1 MLGRLSAFPATSPA
15 ASEVEPRIVE
25 KGIGGK
31 RSSEAFRETPFGI
44 SSTSQQVTV
53 QRHFPQH
60 TTHNTGHAKPTMV
73 SPRTRASGLLPIP
86 VVTGIIKAVAF
97 LLFLG
102 FVTLWNKYRPDVG
115 RLHAEAPTA
124 PAAAASANSGDGF
137 HPIHVYYGPEDAV
150 KRLRSSSSE
159 MQQNYNAGSQVD
171 QDKIIIALTKLYRT
185 KSKQP
190 SSDHPYFIDLAA
202 NDAVQLSNTLRLE
215 DDGWRGLCVEPNPI
229 YWYRLAHRKCDVV
242 GAFVGGQTDM
252 QQVDV
257 SLTNEEYGGIVGDQM
272 DNKKNVG
279 NKKERGN
286 NVPKMEKRYTVSL
299 RSIFRK
305 FDVPPTIDYLSL
317 DVEGAE
323 ELIME
328 DFPYDAHKILFI
340 TIERPK
346 PGLKTLLE
354 VNGYRFVMMLIVWGE
369 TLWVHES
376 VLDDLSM
383 SEIEQTVRST
393 SDYPGRKPRKGQ
405 MVFNI
410 ETGEYLKN
418 ER

>member
-1 MLGRLSAFPATSPA
+1 
-15 ASEVEPRIVE
+15 
-25 KGIGGK
+25 
-31 RSSEAFRETPFGI
+31 
-44 SSTSQQVTV
+44 
-53 QRHFPQH
+53 
-60 TTHNTGHAKPTMV
+60 MV
-73 SPRTRASGLLPIP
+73 SPRTRASGRPSIP
-86 VVTGIIKAVAF
+86 VVKVFIKAVAL
-97 LLFLG
+97 LLFLAL
-102 FVTLWNKYRPDVG
+102 VVLWKEFRPDVDY
-115 RLHAEAPTA
+115 LH
-124 PAAAASANSGDGF
+124 PAAQTAATSDGDGF

-150 KRLRSSSSE
+150 KGLRSSSSE
-159 MQQNYNAGSQVD
+159 MQQTYNAGSQVD
-171 QDKIIIALTKLYRT
+171 QDKIISALTKLYRSKNMQ
-185 KSKQP
+185 KS
-190 SSDHPYFIDLAA
+190 SGASEPYFIDLAA
-202 NDAVQLSNTLRLE
+202 NDAKQLSNTLRLE

-279 NKKERGN
+279 KKNRSNMPET
-286 NVPKMEKRYTVSL
+286 EKRYTVSL

-305 FDVPPTIDYLSL
+305 FDVPPTIDYMSL

-354 VNGYRFVMMLIVWGE
+354 ANGYKFVMLLIVWGE

-410 ETGEYLKN
+410 ETGEYLKM

>member
-1 MLGRLSAFPATSPA
+1 M
-15 ASEVEPRIVE
+15 
-25 KGIGGK
+25 
-31 RSSEAFRETPFGI
+31 
-44 SSTSQQVTV
+44 
-53 QRHFPQH
+53 
-60 TTHNTGHAKPTMV
+60 
-73 SPRTRASGLLPIP
+73 
-86 VVTGIIKAVAF
+86 
-97 LLFLG
+97 
-102 FVTLWNKYRPDVG
+102 
-115 RLHAEAPTA
+115 
-124 PAAAASANSGDGF
+124 
-137 HPIHVYYGPEDAV
+137 YYGPEDAV
-150 KRLRSSSSE
+150 KGLRSSSSE

-171 QDKIIIALTKLYRT
+171 QDKIISALTKLYRM
-185 KSKQP
+185 KSKQW
-190 SSDHPYFIDLAA
+190 SSDHPYFIDCAA

-242 GAFVGGQTDM
+242 GAFVGGRTDM
-252 QQVDV
+252 EQVDV
-257 SLTNEEYGGIVGDQM
+257 SLTNEELGGIVGDQM

-279 NKKERGN
+279 KKHRN
-286 NVPKMEKRYTVSL
+286 NMPEMEKRYTVSL

-305 FDVPPTIDYLSL
+305 FDVPPTIDYMSL

-328 DFPYDAHKILFI
+328 DFPFDAHTILFA

-354 VNGYRFVMMLIVWGE
+354 ANGYRFVMMLIFWGE

-393 SDYPGRKPRKGQ
+393 SDYPGKKLKRGQ

-410 ETGEYLKN
+410 ETGEYLEWKDDR
-418 ER
+418 EGADVGGVFSSTKDTKR